1 MQTSLENLGQLERR
15 LNMAVPVDEIE
26 KQVDERLKKLSRT
39 LRMAGFR
46 PGKVPL
52 KLVAQQYGPQV
63 RSEVVGDAVQKAFS
77 DAVREQKLNVAGY
90 PRIEPKQGEA
100 DAKSIEFSATFE
112 VYPEVALGDV
122 GESKIERPTLTV
134 GDVEVD
140 KTLQIL
146 RKQRQHFH
154 PVERPAAEGDR
165 VTADF
170 SGKIDGVEFAG
181 GKASDFVFVLG
192 EKKMLPE
199 FEANARGLTPG
210 ASKSFELN
218 FPADYHGKDV
228 AGKLANFE
236 LTVKLVEEA
245 HLPEVDAEFAKSL
258 GVADGDLTQMRSEI
272 KGNIEREVK
281 KRAQNE
287 IKNKVM
293 QTLLDTTKIEV
304 PKALIEMETQRL
316 VQSTRADLEARGMKM
331 EQLPLNPEMFEQQA
345 RRRVSL
351 GLIMAEMVKQHD
363 LAAKPEQVRAMVEEQ
378 AESYEHPDE
387 VVKWLYSQPQR
398 LAEMESLVLEDNV
411 VTWVL
416 KHAKVEDKAVE
427 FDEFMGKAA

>member
-15 LNMAVPVDEIE
+15 LNMAVPVEEIE

-46 PGKVPL
+46 PGKVPF
-52 KLVAQQYGPQV
+52 KLVSQQYGPQV
-63 RSEVVGDAVQKAFS
+63 RSEVIGDAVQKAFG
-77 DAVREQKLNVAGY
+77 DAVREQNLKVAGY
-90 PRIEPKQGEA
+90 PRIEPKAGEA

-112 VYPEVALGDV
+112 VYPEVVLGGV
-122 GESKIERPTLTV
+122 GDSTVERPALVV
-134 GDVEVD
+134 GDAEID
-140 KTLQIL
+140 KTLLIL

-154 PVERPAAEGDR
+154 QVERSAAEGDR

-170 SGKIDGVEFAG
+170 LGKIDGVEFAG

-199 FEANARGLTPG
+199 FEANATGLAAG
-210 ASKSFELN
+210 ASKTFDLN

-228 AGKLANFE
+228 AGKTASFE
-236 LTVKLVEEA
+236 LTAKLVEEP
-245 HLPEVDAEFAKSL
+245 HLPDVDAEFAKSL
-258 GVADGDLTQMRSEI
+258 GVADGDIAKMRSEI
-272 KGNIEREVK
+272 KANIEREVK
-281 KRAQNE
+281 KRAQSE

-293 QTLLDTTKIEV
+293 QVLLDTTKIDL
-304 PKALIEMETQRL
+304 PKALVEMETQRL
-316 VQSTRADLEARGMKM
+316 VQSTREDLEARGVKM
-331 EQLPLNPEMFEQQA
+331 EQLPLNPEMFEEQA

-351 GLIMAEMVKQHD
+351 GLIMSEMVKVHA

-398 LAEMESLVLEDNV
+398 LSEMESLVLEDNV
-411 VTWVL
+411 VAWVL
-416 KHAKVEDKAVE
+416 QHAKVADKAVE
-427 FDEFMGKAA
+427 FDQFMGKA

>member
-15 LNMAVPVDEIE
+15 LNMAVPVEEIE

-46 PGKVPL
+46 PGKVPF
-52 KLVAQQYGPQV
+52 KLVSQQYGPQV
-63 RSEVVGDAVQKAFS
+63 RSEVIGDAVQKAFG
-77 DAVREQKLNVAGY
+77 DAVREQNLKVAGY
-90 PRIEPKQGEA
+90 PRIEPKPGEA

-112 VYPEVALGDV
+112 VYPEVVLGGV
-122 GESKIERPTLTV
+122 GDSTVERPALVV
-134 GDVEVD
+134 GDAEID
-140 KTLQIL
+140 KTLLIL

-154 PVERPAAEGDR
+154 QVERPAAEGDR

-170 SGKIDGVEFAG
+170 LGKIDGVEFAG

-199 FEANARGLTPG
+199 FEANATGLAAG
-210 ASKSFELN
+210 ASKTFDLN

-228 AGKLANFE
+228 AGKTASFE
-236 LTVKLVEEA
+236 LTAKLVEEP
-245 HLPEVDAEFAKSL
+245 HLPDVDAEFAKSL
-258 GVADGDLTQMRSEI
+258 GVADGDIAKMRSEI
-272 KGNIEREVK
+272 KANIEREVK
-281 KRAQNE
+281 KRAQSE

-293 QTLLDTTKIEV
+293 QVLLDTTKIDL
-304 PKALIEMETQRL
+304 PKALVEMETQRL
-316 VQSTRADLEARGMKM
+316 VQSTREDLEARGVKM
-331 EQLPLNPEMFEQQA
+331 EQLPLNPEMFEEQA

-351 GLIMAEMVKQHD
+351 GLIMSEMVKVHA

-398 LAEMESLVLEDNV
+398 LSEMESLVLEDNV
-411 VTWVL
+411 VAWVL
-416 KHAKVEDKAVE
+416 KHAKVADKAVE
-427 FDEFMGKAA
+427 FDQFMGKA

>member
-15 LNMAVPVDEIE
+15 LNMVVPIEEIE

-52 KLVAQQYGPQV
+52 KLVTQQYGPQV
-63 RSEVVGDAVQKAFS
+63 RSEVIGDAVQKAFS
-77 DAVREQKLNVAGY
+77 DAVREQNIKVAGY
-90 PRIEPKQGEA
+90 PRIEPKAGEA

-112 VYPEVALGDV
+112 VYPEVVLGDV
-122 GESKIERPTLTV
+122 GESRIERPALSV
-134 GDVEVD
+134 GEAEVD

-154 PVERPAAEGDR
+154 QVERPAAVGDR
-165 VTADF
+165 ITADF
-170 SGKIDGVEFAG
+170 LGKIDGVEFAG

-199 FEANARGLTPG
+199 FEVNALGLAPG
-210 ASKSFELN
+210 ATKTFELT

-228 AGKLANFE
+228 AGKLARFE
-236 LTVKLVEEA
+236 LTAKRVEEP

-258 GVADGDLTQMRSEI
+258 GVADGDLVKMRVEI
-272 KGNIEREVK
+272 KANIEREVK
-281 KRAQNE
+281 KRVQGD
-287 IKNKVM
+287 IKNKAM
-293 QTLLDTTKIEV
+293 QVLLDATKVDV

-316 VQSTRADLEARGMKM
+316 VQATRADLEARGVKM
-331 EQLPLNPEMFEQQA
+331 EQMPINPEMFEQQA

-351 GLIMAEMVKQHD
+351 GLIMAELVKQHD
-363 LAAKPEQVRAMVEEQ
+363 LAAKPEQVRAMAEEQ

-398 LAEMESLVLEDNV
+398 LSEMESLVLEDNV
-411 VTWVL
+411 VAWVL
-416 KHAKVEDKAVE
+416 KNAKVEDKAVK
-427 FDEFMGKAA
+427 FDEFMGATA

>member
-26 KQVDERLKKLSRT
+26 KQVDERLTKLSRT

-52 KLVAQQYGPQV
+52 KLVTRQYGPRV
-63 RSEVVGDAVQKAFS
+63 RSEVIGDAVQKAFS
-77 DAVREQKLNVAGY
+77 DAVREQNLKVAGY
-90 PRIEPKQGEA
+90 PRIEPKPGET

-112 VYPEVALGDV
+112 IYPEVVPGDI
-122 GESKIERPTLTV
+122 GESRIERPALTV
-134 GDVEVD
+134 GDAEVD
-140 KTLQIL
+140 KTLEIL
-146 RKQRQHFH
+146 RKQRRHFH
-154 PVERPAAEGDR
+154 QVERPIAAGDR

-170 SGKIDGVEFAG
+170 LGKIDGVEFAG
-181 GKASDFVFVLG
+181 GKASDFVFVPG
-192 EKKMLPE
+192 EKQMLPE
-199 FEANARGLTPG
+199 FEANALGLAAG
-210 ASKSFELN
+210 GSKAFELT

-228 AGKLANFE
+228 AGKSASFQLS
-236 LTVKLVEEA
+236 VKLVEEP
-245 HLPEVDAEFAKSL
+245 HLPEVDAEFARSL
-258 GVADGDLTQMRSEI
+258 GVADGDLAKMRAEI
-272 KGNIEREVK
+272 QANIEREVK
-281 KRAQNE
+281 KRTQAD

-293 QTLLDTTKIEV
+293 QVLLDATKIDL

-316 VQSTRADLEARGMKM
+316 VQATRADLEARGMKI

-351 GLIMAEMVKQHD
+351 GLIMAELVKEHD

-398 LAEMESLVLEDNV
+398 LSEMESLVLEDNV
-411 VTWVL
+411 VAWVL
-416 KHAKVEDKAVE
+416 DHAKVGDKAVN
-427 FDEFMGKAA
+427 FDEFMGKA

>member
-15 LNMAVPVDEIE
+15 LNMAVPTDEIE

-52 KLVAQQYGPQV
+52 KLVTQQYGPQV
-63 RSEVVGDAVQKAFS
+63 RSEVIGDAVQKAFG
-77 DAVREQKLNVAGY
+77 DAVREQNLKVAGY
-90 PRIEPKQGEA
+90 PRIEPKLGEA

-112 VYPEVALGDV
+112 VYPEVVLGGV
-122 GESKIERPTLTV
+122 GESRIERPVLAV
-134 GDVEVD
+134 GDAEVD
-140 KTLQIL
+140 KTLQTL

-154 PVERPAAEGDR
+154 QIDRPAAEGDR

-170 SGKIDGVEFAG
+170 LGKIDGVEFAG
-181 GKASDFVFVLG
+181 GNAKDFALVLG

-199 FEANARGLTPG
+199 FEANAVGLVPG
-210 ASKSFELN
+210 ASKTFELT

-228 AGKLANFE
+228 AGKRASFE
-236 LTVKLVEEA
+236 LTAKLVEEP
-245 HLPEVDAEFAKSL
+245 HLPEVDAEFARSL
-258 GVADGDLTQMRSEI
+258 GVADGDLAKMRSEI
-272 KGNIEREVK
+272 KANIEREVK
-281 KRAQNE
+281 KRAQND

-293 QTLLDTTKIEV
+293 QVLLDTTKIDL
-304 PKALIEMETQRL
+304 PKSLIEMESQRL
-316 VQSTRADLEARGMKM
+316 VQATRADLEARGMKM
-331 EQLPLNPEMFEQQA
+331 EQLPINPEMFEQQA

-351 GLIMAEMVKQHD
+351 GLIMAELVKAHD
-363 LAAKPEQVRAMVEEQ
+363 LAAKPEQVRAMAEEQ

-398 LAEMESLVLEDNV
+398 LSEMESLVLEDNV

-416 KHAKVEDKAVE
+416 KHAKVEDKAVD
-427 FDEFMGKAA
+427 FDEFMRTAA

>member
-1 MQTSLENLGQLERR
+1 MENLGQLERR
-15 LNMAVPVDEIE
+15 LHMAVPVDEIE

-63 RSEVVGDAVQKAFS
+63 RSEVVGDAVQKAFG

-112 VYPEVALGDV
+112 VYPEVVLASV
-122 GESKIERPTLTV
+122 GESKIERPALAV
-134 GDVEVD
+134 GDAEVD

-154 PVERPAAEGDR
+154 PVDRPAAQGDR

-181 GKASDFVFVLG
+181 GTASDFVFVLG

-199 FEANARGLTPG
+199 FEANALGLAPG

-236 LTVKLVEEA
+236 LTAKQIEEP
-245 HLPEVDAEFAKSL
+245 HLPEVDAEFAKTL
-258 GVADGDLTQMRSEI
+258 GVDDGDLVQMRSEI
-272 KGNIEREVK
+272 KANIEREVK
-281 KRAQNE
+281 KRAQNDV
-287 IKNKVM
+287 KNKVM
-293 QTLLDTTKIEV
+293 QVLLDTTKIDL
-304 PKALIEMETQRL
+304 PKALVEMETQRL

-398 LAEMESLVLEDNV
+398 LSEMESLVLEDNV
-411 VTWVL
+411 VAWVL
-416 KHAKVEDKAVE
+416 KHAKVEDKAVD
-427 FDEFMGKAA
+427 FDEFMGKA

>member
-52 KLVAQQYGPQV
+52 KLVTQQYGPQV
-63 RSEVVGDAVQKAFS
+63 RSEVIGDAVQKAFN
-77 DAVREQKLNVAGY
+77 DAVREQNLKVAGH
-90 PRIEPKQGEA
+90 PRIEPKPGEA
-100 DAKSIEFSATFE
+100 DSRNIEFSATFE
-112 VYPEVALGDV
+112 VYPEVVLGSV
-122 GESKIERPTLTV
+122 GGSRIERPALSV
-134 GDVEVD
+134 GDAEVD

-154 PVERPAAEGDR
+154 QVDRPIAEGDR
-165 VTADF
+165 VTVDF
-170 SGKIDGVEFAG
+170 LGKIDGAEFGG

-199 FEANARGLTPG
+199 FEANALGLAPD
-210 ASKSFELN
+210 ASKTFELT

-228 AGKLANFE
+228 AGKRASFE
-236 LTVKLVEEA
+236 FSVKLVEEA
-245 HLPEVDAEFAKSL
+245 HLPEVDAEFAQSL
-258 GVADGDLTQMRSEI
+258 GVTDGDLATMRAEI
-272 KGNIEREVK
+272 KANIEREVK
-281 KRAQNE
+281 KRAQSD

-293 QTLLDTTKIEV
+293 QVLLDTTKIDV
-304 PKALIEMETQRL
+304 PKALIEMEVQHL
-316 VQSTRADLEARGMKM
+316 VQATRADLEARGVKM
-331 EQLPLNPEMFEQQA
+331 EQLPINPEMFEQQA

-351 GLIMAEMVKQHD
+351 GLIMAELVKQHD
-363 LAAKPEQVRAMVEEQ
+363 LAAKPAQVRAMVEEQ

-398 LAEMESLVLEDNV
+398 LSEMEGLVLEDNV
-411 VTWVL
+411 VGWVL
-416 KHAKVEDKAVE
+416 KHARVEDKVVN
-427 FDEFMGKAA
+427 FDEFMGKA

>member
-15 LNMAVPVDEIE
+15 LNMTVPVDEIE

-39 LRMAGFR
+39 MRMAGFR

-52 KLVAQQYGPQV
+52 KLVTQQYGPQV
-63 RSEVVGDAVQKAFS
+63 RSEVIGDAVQKAFS
-77 DAVREQKLNVAGY
+77 DAVREQNLKVAGY
-90 PRIEPKQGEA
+90 PRIEPKSGET

-112 VYPEVALGDV
+112 IYPEVIPGDV
-122 GESKIERPTLTV
+122 GQSRIERPALTV
-134 GDVEVD
+134 GDAEVD

-154 PVERPAAEGDR
+154 QVERPIAAGDR

-170 SGKIDGVEFAG
+170 LGKIDGIEFAG
-181 GKASDFVFVLG
+181 GKASDFVFTLG
-192 EKKMLPE
+192 EKQMLPE
-199 FEANARGLTPG
+199 FEANALGLAAG
-210 ASKSFELN
+210 ASKTFELT

-228 AGKLANFE
+228 AGKTSSFL
-236 LTVKLVEEA
+236 LTIKLVEEP
-245 HLPEVDAEFAKSL
+245 HLPEVDAEFAQSL
-258 GVADGDLTQMRSEI
+258 GVADGDLSKMRAEI
-272 KGNIEREVK
+272 KANIEREVK
-281 KRAQNE
+281 KRTQND
-287 IKNKVM
+287 IKTKVM
-293 QTLLDTTKIEV
+293 QVLLDTTKIDV

-316 VQSTRADLEARGMKM
+316 VQTTRADLESRGVKM
-331 EQLPLNPEMFEQQA
+331 EQLPLNPEMFEEQA

-351 GLIMAEMVKQHD
+351 GLIMAEMVNKHD

-398 LAEMESLVLEDNV
+398 LSEMESMVLEDNV

-416 KHAKVEDKAVE
+416 QHAKVEEKAVN